1 MTPLTSE
8 DAVQAIKAWLP
19 TVAPEL
25 TDKVYDHVPGPK
37 PLGLPDCV
45 IEVTRTGIEETGST
59 RFRFWD
65 IQQKWVYFVEVSLSF
80 MVDNADTQDAAGYLR
95 DLEHRLVLGVLQ
107 NPTLDNAVPFASP
120 LTSFDFTAP
129 FVEYEDGT
137 KGREMSMTLA
147 VGDLVEAQ

>member
-1 MTPLTSE
+1 MTLE
-8 DAVQAIKAWLP
+8 EAVTALSAWLP

-25 TDKVYDHVPGPK
+25 TDKVYNHVPGPK

-45 IEVTRTGIEETGST
+45 IEVARTGIEEVGST

-80 MVDNADTQDAAGYLR
+80 MVDNADTDAAATYLR
-95 DLEHRLVLGVLQ
+95 DLENRLLMGILA
-107 NPTLDNAVPFASP
+107 NPTLDGGVPFASP
-120 LTSFDFTAP
+120 AVSFDFTAP

-137 KGREMSMTLA
+137 KGREMTMTLA